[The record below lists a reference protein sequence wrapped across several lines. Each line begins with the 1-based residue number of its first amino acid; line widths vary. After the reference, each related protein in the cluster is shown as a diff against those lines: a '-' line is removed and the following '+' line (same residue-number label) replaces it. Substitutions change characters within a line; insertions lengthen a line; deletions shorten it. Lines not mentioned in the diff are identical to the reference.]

1 MSQMGQTAPIG
12 RLTAAIA
19 AGPVLSAWSS
29 APTPVTAGVLA
40 REAFDAVT
48 LDMQHGAVD
57 LSAVT
62 AAIPAIHAAGKPA
75 VVRIPVG
82 EFQTASRVLDLGA
95 SGIIG
100 PMVNNVE
107 DARRLAAFTRFP
119 PVGERSWGPF
129 GALPASGLEPGAF
142 LASANRMTLVLA
154 MIETRAALA
163 ALDDILV
170 VPGIDGVFVGPADL
184 SIALSDGANVDP
196 LRQDVQDAVGH
207 VVARSRAAGKIAG
220 AFAFSGGQAAAF
232 LKLGLRFIAVENE
245 IAHLRA
251 GARAAL
257 AAARGV

>member
-1 MSQMGQTAPIG
+1 MTQAPAPIA
-12 RLTAAIA
+12 RLAGAIA
-19 AGPVLSAWSS
+19 AGPVLTAWSS
-29 APTPVTAGVLA
+29 FPTPVTAGILA

-48 LDMQHGAVD
+48 IDMQHGAADFASV
-57 LSAVT
+57 A
-62 AAIPAIHAAGKPA
+62 AAIPAVHAAGKPV

-100 PMVNNVE
+100 PMVNSVE

-129 GALPASGLEPGAF
+129 GALPASGLDPAAF
-142 LASANRMTLVLA
+142 LAAANRMTVVLA

-163 ALDDILV
+163 ALDDILA
-170 VPGIDGVFVGPADL
+170 VPGIDGAFVGPADL

-196 LRQDVQDAVGH
+196 TRQDVAEAIGH
-207 VVARSRAAGKIAG
+207 VAARCRAAGRIAG
-220 AFAFSGGQAAAF
+220 AFAFSGQQAASF
-232 LKLGLRFIAVENE
+232 VKLGLRFVAVENDT
-245 IAHLRA
+245 AHLRA

-257 AAARGV
+257 QAARAS